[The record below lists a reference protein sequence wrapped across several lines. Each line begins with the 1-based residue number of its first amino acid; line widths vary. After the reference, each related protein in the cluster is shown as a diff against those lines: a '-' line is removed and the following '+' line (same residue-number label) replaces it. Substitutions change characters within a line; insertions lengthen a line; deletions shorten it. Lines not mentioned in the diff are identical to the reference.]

1 MSRKRRENGKFMGE
15 REKVWGNGLVAE
27 ESVAISRSQFP
38 CLGDDPFYQA
48 WY

>member
-27 ESVAISRSQFP
+27 AISRLQFP